1 MNISVSPEAAHAA
14 SAPIRAPSKP
24 QSIHA
29 AALQILICLDG
40 GRRVDSIVLR
50 AAMEH
55 AFGGSDADGAWD
67 WKSAYEACEAA
78 TVLFL
83 RKLAPALRARAPSPS
98 ALLPILAKIAA
109 LLPTHTRRSAESQAL
124 QQFSTPIA
132 WGLAACAAAALT
144 SDDLVLEPSAGTGL
158 LAILAELTGASLCL
172 NEYAETRADLLA
184 LLFPTVRVHRF
195 DAAQIHDRL
204 DLAIAPSVVLMNPP
218 FSALAH
224 VDRVMPDAAYRHISS
239 ALARLRP
246 GGRLVAI
253 TGANFQPD
261 NPTWTHAFASLQEH
275 GRLVFTAAIDGA
287 VFARN
292 GTTVDTRLTVIDK
305 IPADDPQAF
314 VESSGLAPDVA
325 ALLALV
331 EAHVP
336 PRLPLSKSVPLA
348 PRGGQTS
355 RPTAPRAISVCSKPR
370 APDASKAASGM
381 CAVEVVYETIDWS
394 PAVSALT
401 SALYDEYQLQSV
413 CISGALPHPTRLV
426 QSAAMASVAPPKPT
440 YRPNL
445 PAHVVTSGLLSDAQ
459 LESVI
464 YAGEAHGSHL
474 QGAWTVDENYDN
486 LSAAAD
492 DAANAVRF
500 RRGWFLGD
508 GTGAGKGRQVAGILL
523 DNRLKGRR
531 RAVWVSMGPEIARD
545 VNYRRSATPQ
555 FGVPAELGCL
565 RLCYL

>member
-24 QSIHA
+24 QAIHA

-83 RKLAPALRARAPSPS
+83 RKLTPALRARAPSPS
-98 ALLPILAKIAA
+98 ALLAILTKIAA

-132 WGLAACAAAALT
+132 LGLAACAAAALT

-158 LAILAELTGASLCL
+158 LAILAELEGASLCL
-172 NEYAETRADLLA
+172 NEYAQTRADLLA
-184 LLFPTVRVHRF
+184 LLFPATRVHRF

-204 DLAIAPSVVLMNPP
+204 DMAIAPSVVLMNPP

-224 VDRVMPDAAYRHISS
+224 VDRAMPDAAYRHIAS

-253 TGANFQPD
+253 AGANFQPD
-261 NPTWTHAFASLQEH
+261 NPTWTHAFASLREH

-287 VFARN
+287 VFARH
-292 GTTVDTRLTVIDK
+292 GTTVDTCLMVIDK
-305 IPADDPQAF
+305 ILADDSQAF

-325 ALLALV
+325 ALLALI

-336 PRLPLSKSVPLA
+336 PRLPLTKSVPLA

-355 RPTAPRAISVCSKPR
+355 RPIAPRAISVCPTTR

-381 CAVEVVYETIDWS
+381 PAVEVAYETIDWS

-440 YRPNL
+440 YGPHL

-474 QGAWTVDENYDN
+474 QGAWTVDETYDN
-486 LSAAAD
+486 LSAAA
-492 DAANAVRF
+492 
-500 RRGWFLGD
+500 G
-508 GTGAGKGRQVAGILL
+508 
-523 DNRLKGRR
+523 
-531 RAVWVSMGPEIARD
+531 
-545 VNYRRSATPQ
+545 
-555 FGVPAELGCL
+555 
-565 RLCYL
+565 